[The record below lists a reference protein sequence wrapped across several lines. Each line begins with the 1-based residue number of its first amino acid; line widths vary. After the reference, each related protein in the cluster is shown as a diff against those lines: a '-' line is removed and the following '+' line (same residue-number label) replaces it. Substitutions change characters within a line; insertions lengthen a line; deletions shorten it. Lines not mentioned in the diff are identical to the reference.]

1 MIRENTMTVIGIT
14 GASGALGRRTA
25 QYVLEAHPPQEVV
38 LFSRTLASL
47 AEFTAAGATARHADF
62 NHADSLV
69 ESFGGVDVLLL
80 ISTDAV
86 GHRRP
91 QHEAA
96 IAAAAAAGVARIAY
110 TSLANADKEFPA
122 KLRPLS
128 DDHAATE
135 EALRAAGP
143 SWTLLR
149 NALYLDGSADAWA
162 QAAATGKLITNNGS
176 GRQAPVTREDC
187 AAAAAAVLLGDGHD
201 EAVYDVA
208 GQRLLDDAAIAAA
221 LTALHGRPVEAVAV
235 TDDDYESG
243 LLAAGLPA
251 EIASLLTGF
260 GQSIRAGLLET
271 PLGDTE
277 KLIGRPPTS
286 IEQFLA
292 AHQDSSQ
299 QSQ

>member
-1 MIRENTMTVIGIT
+1 
-14 GASGALGRRTA
+14 LGRRTA
-25 QYVLEAHPPQEVV
+25 QYVLEAHPPQDVV
-38 LFSRTLASL
+38 LFSRTPASL
-47 AEFTAAGATARHADF
+47 AEYTAAGAEARRADF
-62 NHADSLV
+62 NRPDSLV
-69 ESFGGVDVLLL
+69 ESFSGVDVLLL

-86 GHRRP
+86 GQRRS

-96 IAAAAAAGVARIAY
+96 ITAAAASGVTRIAY

-149 NALYLDGSADAWA
+149 NALYLDGSADSWA
-162 QAAATGKLITNNGS
+162 HAATTGTLITNNGS
-176 GRQAPVTREDC
+176 GRQAPITREDC
-187 AAAAAAVLLGDGHD
+187 AAAAAAVLLTDGHD
-201 EAVYDVA
+201 EAVYEIA
-208 GQRLLDDAAIAAA
+208 GQRLLDDVAVAAA
-221 LTALHGRPVEAVAV
+221 LTAVHGRPVEPVGV

-251 EIASLLTGF
+251 EIASMLTGF

-271 PLGDTE
+271 RLGDTE
-277 KLIGRPPTS
+277 RLIGRTPTS
-286 IEQFLA
+286 IEQFLSA
-292 AHQDSSQ
+292 RLAGRPQR
-299 QSQ
+299 

>member
-1 MIRENTMTVIGIT
+1 MTVIGIT

-25 QYVLEAHPPQEVV
+25 QYVLEARPPREVV
-38 LFSRTLASL
+38 LFSRTPASL
-47 AEFTAAGATARHADF
+47 AEYTAAGAQAREADF
-62 NHADSLV
+62 NQPDSLV
-69 ESFGGVDVLLL
+69 ESFRGIDVLLL

-86 GHRRP
+86 GQRRS

-96 IAAAAAAGVARIAY
+96 IAAAATAGVTRIAY
-110 TSLANADKEFPA
+110 TSVANADKEFPA

-149 NALYLDGSADAWA
+149 NSLYLDGSADAWA
-162 QAAATGKLITNNGS
+162 HAAATGTLITNNGS
-176 GRQAPVTREDC
+176 GRQAPITREDC
-187 AAAAAAVLLGDGHD
+187 AAAAAAVLLTDGHD
-201 EAVYDVA
+201 EAVYEIA
-208 GQRLLDDAAIAAA
+208 GQRLLDDSAIAAA
-221 LTALHGRPVEAVAV
+221 LTTRYGRPVEPVEV

-251 EIASLLTGF
+251 EFASLLTGF

-271 PLGDTE
+271 RLGDTE
-277 KLIGRPPTS
+277 KLIGRTPTS

-292 AHQDSSQ
+292 ARQDSGQ
-299 QSQ
+299 PTQ

>member
-1 MIRENTMTVIGIT
+1 MTVIGIT
-14 GASGALGRRTA
+14 GASGTLGRRTA
-25 QYVLEAHPPQEVV
+25 KYVLEAHPPQEVV
-38 LFSRTLASL
+38 LFSRTPASL
-47 AEFTAAGATARHADF
+47 AEYTATGAKARPADF
-62 NHADSLV
+62 NQPDSLA
-69 ESFGGVDVLLL
+69 ESFSGIDVLLL

-86 GHRRP
+86 GQRLS

-96 IAAAAAAGVARIAY
+96 IAAAAAAGVTRIAY

-149 NALYLDGSADAWA
+149 NSLYLDGSADAWA
-162 QAAATGKLITNNGS
+162 HAATTGTLATNNGS
-176 GRQAPVTREDC
+176 GLQAPITRDDC
-187 AAAAAAVLLGDGHD
+187 AAAAAAVLLSDGHD
-201 EAVYDVA
+201 EAVYEIA

-221 LTALHGRPVEAVAV
+221 LTAVSGRAVEPVGV

-251 EIASLLTGF
+251 EIASMLTGF

-271 PLGDTE
+271 RLGDTE
-277 KLIGRPPTS
+277 RLIGRTPTS

-292 AHQDSSQ
+292 AHLVSSSP
-299 QSQ
+299 SQ

>member
-1 MIRENTMTVIGIT
+1 MTVIGIT
-14 GASGALGRRTA
+14 GASGTLGRRTA
-25 QYVLEAHPPQEVV
+25 QYVLDAHPPQDVV
-38 LFSRTLASL
+38 LFSRTPASL
-47 AEFTAAGATARHADF
+47 AEYTAAGAEARQADF
-62 NHADSLV
+62 NRPDSLV
-69 ESFGGVDVLLL
+69 ESFSGVDVLLL

-86 GHRRP
+86 GQRRS

-96 IAAAAAAGVARIAY
+96 IAAAAAGGVTRIAY

-149 NALYLDGSADAWA
+149 NALYLDGSADSWA
-162 QAAATGKLITNNGS
+162 HAVTTGTLITNNGS
-176 GRQAPVTREDC
+176 GRQAPITREDC
-187 AAAAAAVLLGDGHD
+187 AAAAAAVLLTDGHD
-201 EAVYDVA
+201 EAVYEIA
-208 GQRLLDDAAIAAA
+208 GQCLLDDVAIAAA
-221 LTALHGRPVEAVAV
+221 LTAVHGRPVEPVGV

-243 LLAAGLPA
+243 LLAAGLPT
-251 EIASLLTGF
+251 EIASMLTGF

-271 PLGDTE
+271 RLGDTE
-277 KLIGRPPTS
+277 RLIGRTPTS

-292 AHQDSSQ
+292 AHLESNPQRRQ
-299 QSQ
+299 

>member
-1 MIRENTMTVIGIT
+1 MTVIGIT
-14 GASGALGRRTA
+14 GASGTLGRRTA

-38 LFSRTLASL
+38 LFSRTPASL
-47 AEFTAAGATARHADF
+47 AEYTAAGAKARQADF
-62 NHADSLV
+62 NQPDSLV
-69 ESFGGVDVLLL
+69 ESFSGIDVLLL

-86 GHRRP
+86 GQRRS

-96 IAAAAAAGVARIAY
+96 IAAAAAAGVTRIAY

-149 NALYLDGSADAWA
+149 NALYLDGSVDTWA
-162 QAAATGKLITNNGS
+162 QAAATGKLVTNNGS

-187 AAAAAAVLLGDGHD
+187 AAAAAAVLLSDGHD
-201 EAVYDVA
+201 EAVYEIA

-221 LTALHGRPVEAVAV
+221 LTTLHGRPVEAVGV
-235 TDDDYESG
+235 TDDDYENG

-251 EIASLLTGF
+251 EIASLLTGV

-277 KLIGRPPTS
+277 KLLGRPPTS

-292 AHQDSSQ
+292 AHQHSSQ

>member
-1 MIRENTMTVIGIT
+1 MTVLGIT

-25 QYVLEAHPPQEVV
+25 QYVLDAHPPREVV
-38 LFSRTLASL
+38 LFSRAPASL
-47 AEFTAAGATARHADF
+47 AEYTAAGATARQADF
-62 NHADSLV
+62 NQPDSLI
-69 ESFGGVDVLLL
+69 ESFSGIDVLLL

-86 GHRRP
+86 GNRRT

-96 IAAAAAAGVARIAY
+96 IAAAAAAGVKRIAY

-135 EALRAAGP
+135 TALRAAGP

-149 NALYLDGSADAWA
+149 NSLYLDGSADAWA
-162 QAAATGKLITNNGS
+162 HAATTGTLVTNNGS
-176 GRQAPVTREDC
+176 GRQAPITREDC
-187 AAAAAAVLLGDGHD
+187 AASAAAVLLTGGHD
-201 EAVYDVA
+201 EAIYEIT
-208 GQRLLDDAAIAAA
+208 GERLLDDAAIAAA
-221 LTALHGRPVEAVAV
+221 LTTAAGRTVEPVGV
-235 TDDDYESG
+235 TDDDYERG

-260 GQSIRAGLLET
+260 GQSVRAGLLET

-277 KLIGRPPTS
+277 KLIGRTPTS

-292 AHQDSSQ
+292 AHRNS
-299 QSQ
+299 